1 MLRKSL
7 GQRRFSDH
15 FGISK
20 GQSRLDFVDIPMD
33 TDIELYV
40 DPYALHISPVDWLRH
55 CGDLVAN
62 YFDVLL
68 KALRDKNSARAMN
81 LLSNLHEPN
90 ETRLGQSKGKPR
102 GRGWGQVQAKQLY
115 DRLSR
120 SRAVTSGRL
129 QDLGDFEL
137 LVPGIGS
144 DKISDLAINVI
155 RGELTAYTR
164 EQCDLYGVPTELVAA
179 GSFWN
184 PEEQRWEGH
193 YAHLPIYE
201 NEGVLLVPKVA
212 VRRHLVPDSKEFYDH
227 YVLRFLEA
235 EHLHARDSLVYT
247 LKNGN
252 PKVYVSDLR
261 AKYPLSKEFL
271 FDFSERNPAI
281 LKSYKDTL
289 PDKAAEAI
297 ADESIEGR
305 QWTWRLID
313 HAVSVPELRAIP
325 PGPADASRYHSFMVG
340 ALTEIFYPEFTRPV
354 KEQPADEGR
363 KRIDIFFQNSASK
376 GFFSRLVNAHRYH
389 APYISVECKN
399 YSSDPSNP
407 EFDQLM
413 GRLNRKRGFVGILC
427 CRQVVDKALMLK
439 RCRDV
444 VNNDSARLILVFD
457 DNDICTMLELLA
469 ANERRKID
477 EYLEGKLTEILV

>member
-1 MLRKSL
+1 MLRRPI

-15 FGISK
+15 FGIAQR
-20 GQSRLDFVDIPMD
+20 QSQLDFVDIPMD

-40 DPYALHISPVDWLRH
+40 DPYALHVSPVDWLRH

-62 YFDVLL
+62 YFDVLIQ
-68 KALRDKNSARAMN
+68 ALREKDHARAMN
-81 LLSNLHEPN
+81 LISNLHEPN

-115 DRLSR
+115 DRLSS
-120 SRAVTSGRL
+120 SRAVSSGRL

-155 RGELTAYTR
+155 RGELTAYTK

-184 PEEQRWEGH
+184 PEQQRWEGH

-201 NEGVLLVPKVA
+201 DVGVLLIPKVA
-212 VRRHLVPDSKEFYDH
+212 VRRYLLPDSKDFYDH
-227 YVLRFLEA
+227 YVLRFLEG

-271 FDFSERNPAI
+271 FEFSEKNPAI

-289 PDKAAEAI
+289 PEKAAEAI
-297 ADESIEGR
+297 ADEGIEGR
-305 QWTWRLID
+305 QSVGRRID
-313 HAVSVPELRAIP
+313 HGVGAPELRAIL
-325 PGPADASRYHSFMVG
+325 PGPDDASKYHTFMVG
-340 ALTEIFYPEFTRPV
+340 ALTEIFYPALTRPN
-354 KEQPADEGR
+354 KEQPIDEGR
-363 KRIDIFFQNSASK
+363 KRIDIFFHNSASK
-376 GFFSRLVNAHRYH
+376 GFFSRLVNVHKYH

-399 YSSDPSNP
+399 YSTDPRNP
-407 EFDQLM
+407 EFDQLL
-413 GRLNRKRGFVGILC
+413 GRLNRKRGFVGILT
-427 CRQVVDKALMLK
+427 CRKVEDKELMLK

-444 VNNDSARLILVFD
+444 VNNDSSRLILVFD
-457 DNDICTMLELLA
+457 DNDICAMLDFLV
-469 ANERRKID
+469 ANEPKKID
-477 EYLEGKLTEILV
+477 EYLEDRLKEILV